1 MAGNGHLPNRKS
13 SIENKKGDPMLKLN
27 FKRAALVVMAFFTLF
42 GSLNAGPLAGRTAAP
57 TGYLFVGYSTP
68 TDGLIPGVVVYKIRE
83 DGSLSGAWTNGE
95 AGGRV
100 MNETA
105 RSANAGVGLEGVYE
119 TTGTNPNGSEYRGKL
134 NIERVSDKVYT
145 LIWSNSDRGTG
156 ILAGDTLVV
165 GYGAGAGVALYV
177 LNADGSAEGFWTTAT
192 DEGRVGTENF
202 GASKLTGDHAT
213 RGTRPDGGAYSAN
226 LTIDVVSK
234 STNVYRLKWDT
245 GHQGVGIY
253 LKSKN

>member
-1 MAGNGHLPNRKS
+1 MR
-13 SIENKKGDPMLKLN
+13 KLN

-42 GSLNAGPLAGRTAAP
+42 GSLNAGPLAGRAVAP

-68 TDGLIPGVVVYKIRE
+68 SDGLIPGVVVYKLRE

-100 MNETA
+100 MSETA
-105 RSANAGVGLEGVYE
+105 RPVKPGNDIEGTYE
-119 TTGTNPNGSEYRGKL
+119 TTGTNPNGGEYRGQVT
-134 NIERVSDKVYT
+134 VSRIGDKVYS
-145 LIWSNSDRGTG
+145 LVWSNSDRGTG

-165 GYGAGAGVALYV
+165 GYGAGAGVVLYV
-177 LNADGSAEGFWTTAT
+177 LNADGSAEGFWTTAA

-202 GASKLTGDHAT
+202 GASKLNGDHST
-213 RGTRPDGGAYSAN
+213 RGIRPDGGPYSG
-226 LTIDVVSK
+226 TVSIDVVSK
-234 STNVYRLKWDT
+234 SNNVYRLKWDS

-253 LKSKN
+253 LKSR